1 MKKILFLIFILFIAV
16 SGYSQKNYK
25 TITGKVIYENG
36 TTENR
41 YSVTLIKVNGDTA
54 YITLPDNGG
63 NYEFRISND
72 YSSELCLY
80 LGVKDYLYQKKTI
93 SFPLKNDLHYD
104 LRLIRINNNKR
115 DSTVWK
121 SPDNIIEKGN

>member
-1 MKKILFLIFILFIAV
+1 MNKIILLVITLLIAV

-41 YSVTLIKVNGDTA
+41 YPVTLIKVTGDTA

-93 SFPLKNDLHYD
+93 SLPLKNDLHYD

-115 DSTVWK
+115 VSNIWK
-121 SPDNIIEKGN
+121 SPDNIIEEKN